1 MKGLLG
7 ELIREDLKDL
17 FSQVSQQGRGLGQ
30 ETEKN
35 INNNFNG
42 LRFIFFF
49 CCLGLG
55 LLGRLWCMENL
66 LVAALQFSKNIVA
79 LLEISELLKN
89 QMQEQELESTELRV
103 ELVSSRLGNLN
114 NQ

>member
-7 ELIREDLKDL
+7 ELIGEDLKDL
-17 FSQVSQQGRGLGQ
+17 LSQVSQQGRGLGQ
-30 ETEKN
+30 ETEKD

-49 CCLGLG
+49 CLGLG

-66 LVAALQFSKNIVA
+66 LVAALQFTKNIVA
-79 LLEISELLKN
+79 LLGISELLKN
-89 QMQEQELESTELRV
+89 QMQEQEFESTELRV
-103 ELVSSRLGNLN
+103 KLVSSRLGNLN
-114 NQ
+114 NR